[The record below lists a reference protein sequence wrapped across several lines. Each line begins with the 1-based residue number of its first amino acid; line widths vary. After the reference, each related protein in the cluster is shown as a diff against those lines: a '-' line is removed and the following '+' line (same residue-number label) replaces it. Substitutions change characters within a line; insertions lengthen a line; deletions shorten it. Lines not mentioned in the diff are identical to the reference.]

1 MTDTKPQPPSNNL
14 QELVAQYDREQAF
27 RPLSGW
33 VARAATLLAVG
44 FSVYQVVTAIVPPP
58 PAQVHRALHLALAL
72 GLIFLLFSPSRRRA
86 NAGVSVIDGLLA
98 LLGLAVGIYWLAFFD
113 ELAQRAGSLTTL
125 DYVFGLLTLLLVLEG
140 TRRVVGWPIVII
152 AALFVLYALLGK
164 EMPGF
169 LSHRGVSLERL
180 INHLVYTTEG
190 IFGVPL
196 GTSAKFIFLFVLFG
210 VFLERTGVGA
220 YFNDL
225 ALVLAGKRVGGP
237 AKVAVFSSALQGTI
251 SGSSVAN
258 VVTSG
263 AFTIPMMKR
272 LGYRPSFA
280 GATEAASSTGG
291 QIMPPVM
298 GAAAFLMAE
307 AINVPYAEI
316 ALAATIPALLYF
328 AGIWI
333 MVHFEARK
341 TGLRGLREDELPNR
355 REVLKKLYLL
365 LPIAVIIYFLMSGT
379 STERAALYGI
389 VATIAVGAVRKET
402 RMNLRDIV
410 LALAEGAKAA
420 LSVVA
425 ATATAGIVVGVVTL
439 TGLGL
444 KFASSLVELSG
455 GIPILT
461 LFFTMVASLVL
472 GMGVPTT
479 ANYIITSTMTAPA
492 IVQLGYPVLAAHMF
506 AFYFGILAD
515 ITPPVALAAFAAS
528 AISGASF
535 LRTGI
540 DSVRLA
546 IAAFLVPYVFVFSPQ
561 MLLINTTLPEA
572 LWVAITAFV
581 GMIGVG
587 AGVIGYWLRPL
598 HVIERL
604 LAIGAGL
611 ALIVPG
617 LATDTVGLAVLGGLW
632 AVQVVQKRRQQ
643 VAATP
648 DRPA

>member
-1 MTDTKPQPPSNNL
+1 MTEANRSPSDNL
-14 QELVAQYDREQAF
+14 QQLVAKFDREQAY

-33 VARAATLLAVG
+33 LGRAVSLLAIG
-44 FSVYQVVTAIVPPP
+44 FTLYQLVTTILPPP
-58 PAQVHRALHLALAL
+58 PAQIHRALHLGFGLC
-72 GLIFLLFSPSRRRA
+72 LIFLLFSPTRRRTT
-86 NAGVSVIDGLLA
+86 AGVSVADALLA
-98 LLGLAVGIYWLAFFD
+98 LLGLAVGGYWFFAFD
-113 ELAQRAGSLTTL
+113 GLVQRAGNLTTL
-125 DYVFGLLTLLLVLEG
+125 DAIVGAVAILLVLEG
-140 TRRVVGWPIVII
+140 ARRVVGWPIVII
-152 AALFVLYALLGK
+152 ATLFLLYALFGK
-164 EMPGF
+164 EIPGF
-169 LSHRGVSLERL
+169 LGHRGVSLERL
-180 INHLVYTTEG
+180 ISHMYYTTEG
-190 IFGVPL
+190 ILGVPL
-196 GTSAKFIFLFVLFG
+196 GVSAKFIFLFILFG

-225 ALVLAGKRVGGP
+225 ALVLAGRRVGGP

-263 AFTIPMMKR
+263 SFTIPMMKR

-291 QIMPPVM
+291 QLMPPIM

-341 TGLRGLREDELPNR
+341 TGLRGLRDDELPDR

-365 LPIAVIIYFLMSGT
+365 LPIGVIIYFLMSGT

-389 VATIAVGAVRKET
+389 LATIAVGTLRKET
-402 RMNLRDIV
+402 RMGLRDIV
-410 LALAEGAKAA
+410 LALADGAKAA
-420 LSVVA
+420 LSVIA
-425 ATATAGIVVGVVTL
+425 ATATAGIIVGVVTL

-444 KFASSLVELSG
+444 KFANGLVELSG

-572 LWVAITAFV
+572 LWVAVTAFV

-587 AGVIGYWLRPL
+587 AGVIGFWLRPL
-598 HVIERL
+598 RSVERL

-611 ALIVPG
+611 ALVVPG
-617 LATDTVGLAVLGGLW
+617 VASDAAGLVVLGGLW
-632 AVQVVQKRRQQ
+632 GLQLAQKRRQSP
-643 VAATP
+643 AETP
-648 DRPA
+648 SDR

>member
-1 MTDTKPQPPSNNL
+1 MTETKTQPPSDNL

-33 VARAATLLAVG
+33 IARAATLLAIG
-44 FSVYQVVTAIVPPP
+44 FSVYQVATAIFPPP
-58 PAQVHRALHLALAL
+58 PAQIHRALHLAFAL
-72 GLIFLLFSPSRRRA
+72 GLIFLVFSPSRRRP
-86 NAGVSVIDGLLA
+86 NADITVADGILA
-98 LLGLAVGIYWLAFFD
+98 LLGLGIGAYWLVFFD
-113 ELAQRAGSLTTL
+113 DLVQRAGSLTAL
-125 DYVFGLLTLLLVLEG
+125 DYAVGLLTLLLVLEG
-140 TRRVVGWPIVII
+140 ARRVVGWPMVII
-152 AALFVLYALLGK
+152 VALFVLYALFGK
-164 EMPGF
+164 EMPGL
-169 LSHRGVSLERL
+169 LSHRGVNLERL
-180 INHLVYTTEG
+180 ISHLAYTTEG

-196 GTSAKFIFLFVLFG
+196 AASAKFIFLFILFG
-210 VFLERTGVGA
+210 VFLERTGVGT

-328 AGIWI
+328 TGIWI

-341 TGLRGLREDELPNR
+341 TGLRGLRDDELPDR

-365 LPIAVIIYFLMSGT
+365 LPIGVIIYFLMSGT

-389 VATIAVGAVRKET
+389 ASTIAVGALRKET
-402 RMNLRDIV
+402 RLSLADIV
-410 LALAEGAKAA
+410 GALAEGAKAA

-425 ATATAGIVVGVVTL
+425 ATAAAGIIVGVVTL

-444 KFASSLVELSG
+444 KFASGLVELSG

-561 MLLINTTLPEA
+561 MLLINTTLSEA
-572 LWVAITAFV
+572 LWVAVTAFV

-587 AGVIGYWLRPL
+587 AGVIGFWLRPL
-598 HVIERL
+598 NALERL

-617 LATDTVGLAVLGGLW
+617 FVTDAVGLGLLGGLW
-632 AVQVVQKRRQQ
+632 AWQLAQTRNK
-643 VAATP
+643 P
-648 DRPA
+648 PAQTA

>member
-1 MTDTKPQPPSNNL
+1 
-14 QELVAQYDREQAF
+14 
-27 RPLSGW
+27 
-33 VARAATLLAVG
+33 
-44 FSVYQVVTAIVPPP
+44 
-58 PAQVHRALHLALAL
+58 
-72 GLIFLLFSPSRRRA
+72 
-86 NAGVSVIDGLLA
+86 
-98 LLGLAVGIYWLAFFD
+98 
-113 ELAQRAGSLTTL
+113 
-125 DYVFGLLTLLLVLEG
+125 
-140 TRRVVGWPIVII
+140 
-152 AALFVLYALLGK
+152 
-164 EMPGF
+164 
-169 LSHRGVSLERL
+169 
-180 INHLVYTTEG
+180 
-190 IFGVPL
+190 
-196 GTSAKFIFLFVLFG
+196 
-210 VFLERTGVGA
+210 
-220 YFNDL
+220 
-225 ALVLAGKRVGGP
+225 
-237 AKVAVFSSALQGTI
+237 
-251 SGSSVAN
+251 
-258 VVTSG
+258 
-263 AFTIPMMKR
+263 
-272 LGYRPSFA
+272 
-280 GATEAASSTGG
+280 
-291 QIMPPVM
+291 
-298 GAAAFLMAE
+298 
-307 AINVPYAEI
+307 
-316 ALAATIPALLYF
+316 
-328 AGIWI
+328 
-333 MVHFEARK
+333 
-341 TGLRGLREDELPNR
+341 
-355 REVLKKLYLL
+355 
-365 LPIAVIIYFLMSGT
+365 
-379 STERAALYGI
+379 
-389 VATIAVGAVRKET
+389 
-402 RMNLRDIV
+402 
-410 LALAEGAKAA
+410 
-420 LSVVA
+420 
-425 ATATAGIVVGVVTL
+425 
-439 TGLGL
+439 
-444 KFASSLVELSG
+444 VELSG

-492 IVQLGYPVLAAHMF
+492 IVQLGYPVLTAHMF

>member
-58 PAQVHRALHLALAL
+58 PAQVHRALHLAFAL

-86 NAGVSVIDGLLA
+86 NAGMSVIDGLLA

-125 DYVFGLLTLLLVLEG
+125 DYAVGLLTLLLVLEG

-152 AALFVLYALLGK
+152 ATLFVLYALFGK

-169 LSHRGVSLERL
+169 LSHRGISPERL
-180 INHLVYTTEG
+180 INHLAYTTEG
-190 IFGVPL
+190 ILGVPL
-196 GTSAKFIFLFVLFG
+196 GASAKFIFLFVLFG

-307 AINVPYAEI
+307 ATNVPYAEI

-410 LALAEGAKAA
+410 LALAEGARAA

-444 KFASSLVELSG
+444 KFANSLVELSG

-492 IVQLGYPVLAAHMF
+492 VVQLGYPVLTAHMF